1 MIRQRIELK
10 LTNLIKFLLL
20 SISLILT
27 IVLVGCTDKA
37 QATEITLALES
48 DKTSFSPGESVRFVL
63 TANGEFNPEEASLVV
78 ETGNNNVTVN
88 NMEILVQDNAV
99 PGQTITVHASYQSL
113 NSNSVTFSVSHIEAT
128 SIEINL
134 TQDTYYS
141 SEVITLNSTIT
152 PSNATRA
159 LEYVITEGQDKASI
173 VDGNKLAINK
183 DAQEGDIIN
192 LQAHMGEVYSQTY
205 EITVTRL
212 DDNMLGGIIF
222 SEGSLTIDSTTV

>member
-1 MIRQRIELK
+1 MIRQRIKLK

-134 TQDTYYS
+134 TRY
-141 SEVITLNSTIT
+141 N
-152 PSNATRA
+152 
-159 LEYVITEGQDKASI
+159 
-173 VDGNKLAINK
+173 
-183 DAQEGDIIN
+183 
-192 LQAHMGEVYSQTY
+192 
-205 EITVTRL
+205 
-212 DDNMLGGIIF
+212 
-222 SEGSLTIDSTTV
+222 